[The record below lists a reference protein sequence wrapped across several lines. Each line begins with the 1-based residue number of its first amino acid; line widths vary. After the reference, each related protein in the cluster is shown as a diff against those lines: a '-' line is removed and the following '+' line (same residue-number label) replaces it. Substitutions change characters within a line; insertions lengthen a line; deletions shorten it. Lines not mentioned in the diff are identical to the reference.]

1 MPKLVM
7 MPPQGGRT
15 REWARRLRAARPEY
29 DVALPET
36 DEEARAEI
44 ADADAAF
51 GVVPPDALA
60 VADGL
65 RWIQSPAAG
74 PAAGYYYPE
83 LVAHPVEVCNP
94 RGVYNDHIGQHVLMY
109 TLALARGLPYYMDAQ
124 RERRWDTRARKKGY
138 VDLKT
143 ATALVV
149 GVGGIGQEIARL
161 CNAFG
166 MRVIGVDPRWEY
178 DPPDVERRPP
188 DELDAVLPDADF
200 VLVATPH
207 TPETDGMWHRARFQR
222 MKRSA
227 YFVNIGRGLTTRL
240 DDLVAAL
247 DAEEI
252 AGCALDVFEIE
263 PLPSDHR
270 LWTMENVILTPHIA
284 VADAEDIGE
293 RTVELFLDNARRL
306 SAGEPLRNVVDKTM
320 WF

>member
-1 MPKLVM
+1 MPKMVM

-15 REWARRLRAARPEY
+15 REWARRLQETCPEY

-36 DEEARAEI
+36 DEQARADI

-51 GVVPPDALA
+51 GVVPPEALA
-60 VADGL
+60 GAHGL

-74 PAAGYYYPE
+74 PAEGYYYPE

-94 RGVYNDHIGQHVLMY
+94 RGVYNDHIGQHELMY

-166 MRVIGVDPRWEY
+166 MRVLGVDARWEC
-178 DPPDVERRPP
+178 DPPDVERHGPE
-188 DELDAVLPDADF
+188 ELDTLLPDPDF

-207 TPETDGMWHRARFQR
+207 TPETDGMWHRERFQR
-222 MKRSA
+222 MKPTA
-227 YFVNIGRGLTTRL
+227 YFVNIGRGLTTKL
-240 DDLVAAL
+240 DDLADAL
-247 DAEEI
+247 DADEI

-263 PLPSDHR
+263 PLPEDHR
-270 LWTMENVILTPHIA
+270 LWGMENVILTPHIA
-284 VADAEDIGE
+284 VADAEDVGE
-293 RTVELFLDNARRL
+293 RTVSLFLDNARRL
-306 SAGEPLRNVVDKTM
+306 SNGEPLRNVVDKAM

>member
-1 MPKLVM
+1 MPKMVM

-15 REWARRLRAARPEY
+15 REWARRLKEACPEY
-29 DVALPET
+29 EIALPDT
-36 DEEARAEI
+36 DEDARGAI

-51 GVVPPDALA
+51 GVVPRDALA
-60 VADGL
+60 VADSL
-65 RWIQSPAAG
+65 KWIQSPAAG

-83 LVAHPVEVCNP
+83 LVAHPVQVCNP

-166 MRVIGVDPRWEY
+166 MRVVGVDARWEY
-178 DPPDVERRPP
+178 DPPGVERHGP
-188 DELDAVLPDADF
+188 DELDNLLPDADF

-207 TPETDGMWHRARFQR
+207 TPETDGMWHRERFQR
-222 MKRSA
+222 MKPTA
-227 YFVNIGRGLTTRL
+227 YFVNIGRGLTTKL

-247 DAEEI
+247 DANEI
-252 AGCALDVFEIE
+252 AGCALDVFETE
-263 PLPSDHR
+263 PLPEDHR
-270 LWTMENVILTPHIA
+270 LWAMENVIVTPHIA
-284 VADAEDIGE
+284 VADAEDVGE
-293 RTVELFLDNARRL
+293 RTVSLFLDNAARL
-306 SAGEPLRNVVDKTM
+306 SNGQPLRNVVDKTM

>member
-1 MPKLVM
+1 MPKMVM

-15 REWARRLRAARPEY
+15 REWARRLAETCPEY
-29 DVALPET
+29 EIALPES
-36 DEEARAEI
+36 DGEALAEI

-60 VADGL
+60 VATKL

-166 MRVIGVDPRWEY
+166 MRVLGVDARWEQ
-178 DPPDVERRPP
+178 DPPDVERHAP
-188 DELDAVLPDADF
+188 DELGTLLPDADF

-207 TPETDGMWHRARFQR
+207 TPATDGMWHRERFQR
-222 MKRSA
+222 MKPTA

-240 DDLVAAL
+240 DDLADAL
-247 DAEEI
+247 DADEI

-263 PLPSDHR
+263 PLPEDHR
-270 LWTMENVILTPHIA
+270 LWGMENVILTPHIA
-284 VADAEDIGE
+284 VADAEDVGE
-293 RTVELFLDNARRL
+293 RTVSLFLDNARLL
-306 SAGEPLRNVVDKTM
+306 SNGEPLRNVVDKTM